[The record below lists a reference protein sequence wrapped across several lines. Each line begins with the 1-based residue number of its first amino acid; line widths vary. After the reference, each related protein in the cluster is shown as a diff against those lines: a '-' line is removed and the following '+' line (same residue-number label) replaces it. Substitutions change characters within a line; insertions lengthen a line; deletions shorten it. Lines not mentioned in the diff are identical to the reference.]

1 MKAQIPCAITPVQL
15 RAARAL
21 LDWSRAQC
29 GKFAGISAETVKNIE
44 QGKFTPSAS
53 TVEKILHVFSEH
65 GVEFFT
71 QHGVSLKQQPT
82 ASEAANVYANENEK
96 SASAGAQA

>member
-1 MKAQIPCAITPVQL
+1 MKQQTPTTIKPVQL

-29 GKFAGISAETVKNIE
+29 GKFVGISAETVKNIE
-44 QGKFTPSAS
+44 HGQFMPTAA
-53 TVEKILHVFSEH
+53 TVEKIISVFSDH

-71 QHGVSLKQQPT
+71 QHGVSLKEKLQQHSS
-82 ASEAANVYANENEK
+82 ADQAEDAKVANEVFE
-96 SASAGAQA
+96 